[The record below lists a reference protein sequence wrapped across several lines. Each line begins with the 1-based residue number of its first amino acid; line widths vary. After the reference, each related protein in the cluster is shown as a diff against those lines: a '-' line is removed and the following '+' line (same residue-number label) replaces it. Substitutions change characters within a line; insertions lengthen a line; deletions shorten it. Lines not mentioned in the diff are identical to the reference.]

1 MSDPYREATRHS
13 RSGGMSTF
21 AKVILIG
28 GGFFV
33 VAGIAAA
40 VAGVAFVKRVSVMI
54 GDFKEAPAATLA
66 GMAEKLGDD
75 VAVVSTDE
83 DEGKVVLRV
92 GSAGELVTVDLAQS
106 SEPEQEAAEPGVR
119 FEGEADESGG
129 ILHVDTEG
137 GRTSVELRGGED
149 GGFLDIST
157 PNHELRFGAG
167 TGSSA
172 LPRWVPMYPGSVMGQ
187 RLFSAEFDE
196 GSVGG
201 AELRSDAALQEIF
214 DWYQEALE
222 GRVETVTSRTG
233 SGGLERAMIETGA
246 WGVENRQL
254 VLQFSKHDEGGGRIV
269 VVYRTGDE
277 GR

>member
-21 AKVILIG
+21 AKVMLIG

-33 VAGIAAA
+33 VAVIAAA
-40 VAGVAFVKRVSVMI
+40 VAGVVFMKKVSVMI

-66 GMAEKLGDD
+66 GMADKLGDD
-75 VAVVSTDE
+75 VTVVSTDE

-92 GSAGELVTVDLAQS
+92 GSGGELVTVDLAQS
-106 SEPEQEAAEPGVR
+106 AQPEQEAADPGVR

-129 ILHVDTEG
+129 ILHVDTEA

-157 PNHELRFGAG
+157 PDHELRIGAG

-172 LPRWVPMYPGSVMGQ
+172 LPRWVPAYPGAVMGK

-201 AELRSDAALQEIF
+201 AELRSDATLQEIF

-222 GRVETVTSRTG
+222 GHVETVTSRSG
-233 SGGLERAMIETGA
+233 SRGLERAKIETGA
-246 WGVENRQL
+246 WGTENRQL
-254 VLQFSKHDEGGGRIV
+254 VLQFGRHDDGGSRIV
-269 VVYRTGDE
+269 IVYRTGDE